1 MFVDKKIKEARIS
14 ICKSC
19 EFYRNFIMLK
29 KPIITRGSRCGK
41 CSCFLDVKAGLT
53 KEWFGKCPINKWEE
67 KGL

>member
-19 EFYRNFIMLK
+19 EFYRNIIMLK
-29 KPIITRGSRCGK
+29 KPIITKGSRCGK
-41 CSCFLDVKAGLT
+41 CSCFLDAKAGLT